1 MSKLLKLLGGSDP
14 DYPKPPLQDGEHIVL
29 EGVAARTGGVFGRR
43 WGPLLLTNRRLIWYE
58 TANVWPLKRIS
69 GELDLSE
76 VASVDK
82 GSPLDMVFGG
92 RRLRLRLRNGKS
104 ECLYEGD
111 GRLDEWVT
119 ATRTAIAGSK

>member
-1 MSKLLKLLGGSDP
+1 M
-14 DYPKPPLQDGEHIVL
+14 
-29 EGVAARTGGVFGRR
+29 
-43 WGPLLLTNRRLIWYE
+43 TNRRLIWYE

-69 GELDLSE
+69 GELELSE
-76 VASVDK
+76 IASVDK
-82 GSPLDMVFGG
+82 GSPLDMGFGG